1 MKPIFELS
9 AKDKTRASHG
19 FGFSFHHTEPQRH
32 VPCLKGTML
41 APASADDIPP
51 ITAEAMASV
60 QAALTLLANLLA
72 DRDHS
77 LYLADDRHKMWQE
90 KAREVLLVGEGLK
103 AILRVETK

>member
-9 AKDKTRASHG
+9 AKDKTRAPHG
-19 FGFSFHHTEPQRH
+19 FGFYFEHTKPQRH
-32 VPCLKGTML
+32 VPCLKGDML

-60 QAALTLLANLLA
+60 QAALSLLANLLA

-90 KAREVLLVGEGLK
+90 KAHEVLLVGEGLK